1 MRIGSNVRVAPMA
14 GVRSAAAALGEIER
28 QLMIGRRTNSTWW
41 GHQCGDGE
49 NAEGDIQHSG
59 FLHARHEQ
67 AQFLDRV
74 DHLVAAGR
82 L

>member
-1 MRIGSNVRVAPMA
+1 
-14 GVRSAAAALGEIER
+14 
-28 QLMIGRRTNSTWW
+28 MIGRRTNSTWW

-49 NAEGDIQHSG
+49 IAEGNIHHSG